1 MYTPRRGLGCTTEFL
16 GVEGNSSREGGKKM
30 SDPSAAGVVPQI
42 LFAGISMI
50 IAASPT
56 FARLIHDNII

>member
-1 MYTPRRGLGCTTEFL
+1 VDLAAKPKFWGWR
-16 GVEGNSSREGGKKM
+16 NSSREGGKKM

-56 FARLIHDNII
+56 FARLIHDSII